1 MNKIDFQNGFI
12 AGFSSKGKVI
22 QKQVK
27 ANGEIDSVTSPV
39 YALPISENLSSNCAA
54 KTGLYYPV
62 TLPQEYEVQAVYY
75 SLENNSDLT
84 QTEVSEYT
92 EGLYYKYTSDE
103 EYSLVADFLG
113 EDSLN
118 FNYVTDTSQIL
129 VDYPCYVANLPKGIN
144 WKSNSV
150 YLVVIDEGTDDELIE
165 YMYTMLLESELPYVG
180 GRTFLNEPF
189 MIVPL
194 EEGGEVFYAFNDSFL
209 GQHTVKI
216 MERKKD
222 SYPRYAIRIN
232 DTVDWLSV
240 DILNKISEE
249 NYTVKLINS
258 EETILE
264 ERMIELTEKAP
275 GQWSGMIYNGF
286 YNIYQMIKNG
296 EKIIFKLINSE
307 GVEII
312 SSSITKKSQISA
324 YREYT
329 VENPETTI
337 PLEKITIDCYCWG
350 NEYISPINI

>member
-103 EYSLVADFLG
+103 EYSLVADFSG

-118 FNYVTDTSQIL
+118 FSYVTDTSQIL
-129 VDYPCYVANLPKGIN
+129 IDYPCYVANLPKEISWTG
-144 WKSNSV
+144 NSV

-180 GRTFLNEPF
+180 GRTFFNEPF
-189 MIVPL
+189 MILPL
-194 EEGGEVFYAFNDSFL
+194 EEGGAVFYAFNDSFL

-232 DTVDWLSV
+232 DTVDWLGV
-240 DILNKISEE
+240 DILNKISEGK
-249 NYTVKLINS
+249 YTVKFINS
-258 EETILE
+258 EETILG
-264 ERMIELTEKAP
+264 ERIIELTEQIP
-275 GQWSGMIYNGF
+275 GHWSGEAMDGF
-286 YNIYQMIKNG
+286 YSIYQRIKNE
-296 EKIIFKLINSE
+296 EKIIFKLIDSE

-324 YREYT
+324 YQYT
-329 VENPETTI
+329 DENPETTI

-350 NEYISPINI
+350 NEYISPARI